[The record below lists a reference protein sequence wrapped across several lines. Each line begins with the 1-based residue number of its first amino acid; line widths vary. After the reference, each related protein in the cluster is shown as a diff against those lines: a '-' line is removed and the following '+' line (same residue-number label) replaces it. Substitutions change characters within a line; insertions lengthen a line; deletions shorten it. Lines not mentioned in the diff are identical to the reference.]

1 MRPSTSVSTCL
12 PDSRSRTL
20 GTGSP
25 GRNYFYRSELMQHR
39 LTLGRGCLRE
49 ERHPWNSTIRSGG
62 KSTKGRTLHVY
73 GGKLAVLDPVEGQR
87 EGRGCVAPRAV
98 RKIKF
103 GEKGPHREC
112 HIFITVAHFV

>member
-1 MRPSTSVSTCL
+1 MELHDSIGRKKHERKDTFMEESWRSSIPS
-12 PDSRSRTL
+12 
-20 GTGSP
+20 
-25 GRNYFYRSELMQHR
+25 
-39 LTLGRGCLRE
+39 
-49 ERHPWNSTIRSGG
+49 
-62 KSTKGRTLHVY
+62 
-73 GGKLAVLDPVEGQR
+73 VEGQR